1 MLVFPTQIW
10 IVYASVSIQV
20 DLDFNTDVVLGKVYA
35 ASVGNVDHV
44 ACLVGGAVHGKDAGE
59 HHGEGVAGVQQEMHK
74 SSEKDGIGKIH
85 APFLCV
91 FQV

>member
-44 ACLVGGAVHGKDAGE
+44 ACLVGAAVHGK
-59 HHGEGVAGVQQEMHK
+59 HHGEGVARVQQEMHK
-74 SSEKDGIGKIH
+74 SSQKDGIGKIH
-85 APFLCV
+85 SPFLCV